1 MNNYPCNPESQCCKI
16 FKHGSN
22 LVEANM
28 LDEEPLKERIHLA
41 IRLVDQTPKTFVH
54 LLA

>member
-1 MNNYPCNPESQCCKI
+1 ML
-16 FKHGSN
+16 KHGSN
-22 LVEANM
+22 LLEANM

-41 IRLVDQTPKTFVH
+41 IRLADQTPKTFAH